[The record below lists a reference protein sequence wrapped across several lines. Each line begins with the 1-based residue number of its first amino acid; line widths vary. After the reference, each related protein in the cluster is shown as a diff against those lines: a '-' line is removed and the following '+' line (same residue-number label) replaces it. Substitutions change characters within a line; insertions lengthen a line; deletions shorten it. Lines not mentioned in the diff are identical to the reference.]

1 MRRCYLDNN
10 ATTPVDE
17 RVKEAMLPYLG
28 EAFFNPS
35 SVYTPA
41 REVRK
46 AVETAREQLANLL
59 NADPEEIIFTSGGT
73 EADNIAIKGT
83 AFALAEKGK
92 HIITSAIEHP
102 AVLNTCKFLE
112 RVGFSVSYVPVDRYG
127 IVDMDHLKE
136 NIRDDTILISIMYA
150 NNEIGTIQPIEEIAS
165 IARERGIYFHTD
177 AVQVI
182 GKFPVDVKVLGVDF
196 LALSA
201 HKFYGPKG
209 VGALYVRKGVKFRP
223 LVNGGH
229 QERGL
234 RGGTENV
241 AGIVGL
247 GEAAKIASE
256 EMEAEEKRLRPLRD
270 ALENGILEKIPEV
283 IVNGHPEQ
291 RLYNTLNVCIRY
303 VEGESVLLMLDR
315 EGICVST
322 GSACSSG
329 SLEPSHVLLAIGL
342 SHEVAHG
349 SIRFSIGKF
358 NTEEDIDKVL
368 SVVPPIVERLREISP
383 LWNKEEKGG

>member
-1 MRRCYLDNN
+1 MKRYYLDNN

-46 AVETAREQLANLL
+46 AIETARERLANLL

-136 NIRDDTILISIMYA
+136 SIRDDTILISIMYA

-209 VGALYVRKGVKFRP
+209 VGALYVRKGVRFRP
-223 LVNGGH
+223 LVHGGH

-241 AGIVGL
+241 AGIVGF

-256 EMEAEEKRLRPLRD
+256 EMEVEEKRLRPLRD